1 MRILNVPLYTI
12 VTGLAIAGSFTG
24 CFLLG
29 KNEKKESEP
38 SHNRIS
44 YNLDMETPGSNNMPE
59 RWIPRNPRDT
69 TITVDSLMKICHT
82 DTVVK
87 QHGNS
92 SILLERNGVLG
103 WTVAKTVIDEQY
115 SGQKIK
121 LTGYLKTEDVR
132 GWAGLWFRIDGADSV
147 LAFDNM
153 VKTAARG
160 TTDWTEYTIELNY
173 DCRNAQHIVAGAQIF
188 GTGRA
193 WVDNMHISIDG
204 VDIAVAPI
212 LKK

>member
-1 MRILNVPLYTI
+1 MKKQNVLLFAI
-12 VTGLAIAGSFTG
+12 IAGLAIAMTG
-24 CFLLG
+24 CFLHG
-29 KNEKKESEP
+29 KKHVKESEP
-38 SHNRIS
+38 LQTRVN

-59 RWIPRNPRDT
+59 RWIPRHPRDT
-69 TITVDSLMKICHT
+69 TISVDSLMKICHT

-87 QHGNS
+87 QHGRS

-103 WTVAKTVIDEQY
+103 WTVTKTIIDERFN
-115 SGQKIK
+115 GQKIK

-132 GWAGLWFRIDGADSV
+132 GWAGLWFRIDGQDSV

-153 VKTAARG
+153 AKTAAKG

-173 DCRNAQHIVAGAQIF
+173 DGKNAQHILAGAQIF

-204 VDIAVAPI
+204 VDIATAK
-212 LKK
+212 LLNN